1 MTLLDS
7 TNIASAAVIFGFL
20 VVVVYLRFKGRNLNQ
35 AHFTKH
41 WKRIE
46 KQCADKKVW
55 CKVVIEA
62 DDLLNL
68 ALKKCHY
75 KGKNTG
81 ERLVAAQRQLSSNHT
96 VWFGH
101 KLRRKIEEK
110 QLTKISKKDA
120 KLALSGFHKA
130 LIDLGAL
137 TPQVKTRA
145 KAAK

>member
-1 MTLLDS
+1 MIALDA
-7 TNIASAAVIFGFL
+7 TNIASAAVIFVFIL
-20 VVVVYLRFKGRNLNQ
+20 VIVYLRFRGRKLNQ
-35 AHFTKH
+35 AHFNRH
-41 WKRIE
+41 WKRLE
-46 KQCADKKVW
+46 RQCRDKSIW
-55 CKVVIEA
+55 CKTIIEA
-62 DDLLNL
+62 DELLNQ

-120 KLALSGFHKA
+120 TLAMSGFHKA

-137 TPQVKTRA
+137 SLKPKTRGA
-145 KAAK
+145 K